1 MYFSLVWRAEFLTL
15 PVETIMSVIKKKKL
29 NLLFI
34 TERKSKRK
42 ILVDISFRIYHMKNV
57 QIKEY
62 NIYGYI
68 VCLQTISISL
78 YFRKLKASID
88 VHS

>member
-1 MYFSLVWRAEFLTL
+1 
-15 PVETIMSVIKKKKL
+15 
-29 NLLFI
+29 
-34 TERKSKRK
+34 
-42 ILVDISFRIYHMKNV
+42 MKNV